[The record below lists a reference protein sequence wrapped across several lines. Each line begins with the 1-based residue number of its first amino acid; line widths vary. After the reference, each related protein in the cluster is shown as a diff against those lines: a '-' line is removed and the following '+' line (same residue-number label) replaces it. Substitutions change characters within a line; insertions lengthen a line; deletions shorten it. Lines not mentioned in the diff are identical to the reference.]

1 MILKDQ
7 VLHLYR
13 LDLKT
18 FHDCKSAPDL
28 LHLFLCQTAQV
39 SDYLIPVLAVFSVW
53 FYGTVVIIV
62 MMLEI
67 PVELHTLILVVRAV
81 ENR

>member
-1 MILKDQ
+1 
-7 VLHLYR
+7 V
-13 LDLKT
+13 
-18 FHDCKSAPDL
+18 
-28 LHLFLCQTAQV
+28 
-39 SDYLIPVLAVFSVW
+39 PVLAVFSVW

-67 PVELHTLILVVRAV
+67 PVELYTPILVVRAV

>member
-1 MILKDQ
+1 
-7 VLHLYR
+7 V
-13 LDLKT
+13 
-18 FHDCKSAPDL
+18 
-28 LHLFLCQTAQV
+28 
-39 SDYLIPVLAVFSVW
+39 PVLAVFSVW
-53 FYGTVVIIV
+53 FYGTVVIVV

>member
-1 MILKDQ
+1 
-7 VLHLYR
+7 V
-13 LDLKT
+13 
-18 FHDCKSAPDL
+18 
-28 LHLFLCQTAQV
+28 
-39 SDYLIPVLAVFSVW
+39 PVLAVFSVW